1 MIYLSKHGKSETYN
15 WNLMIFFGTICQRM
29 VGVLHFGGDL
39 DYVGDFLVSCF
50 L

>member
-1 MIYLSKHGKSETYN
+1 MNYFWYNLSKN
-15 WNLMIFFGTICQRM
+15 

-39 DYVGDFLVSCF
+39 DYVGDFLMSCF